1 MPSGDAG
8 ADAARSAA
16 RSAAV
21 FAALGDATRL
31 ALVVKLADGGPMSI
45 SRLTEGTKVTRQAV
59 AKHLRVLEIAGL
71 AHGERAGRDR
81 VWRIDGNR
89 LEDARQ
95 WLREIGG
102 QWDEALARLK
112 KFVEE

>member
-1 MPSGDAG
+1 MSGSDTNREEAG
-8 ADAARSAA
+8 GLRRD
-16 RSAAV
+16 AAV

-31 ALVVKLADGGPMSI
+31 GLVMKLAGGGPMSI
-45 SRLTEGTKVTRQAV
+45 ARLTEGTKVTRQAV
-59 AKHLRVLEIAGL
+59 AKHLRVLEEVGL
-71 AHGERAGRDR
+71 AHGRREGRDR
-81 VWRIDGNR
+81 VWQIDGNR

-112 KFVEE
+112 RMVEE

>member
-1 MPSGDAG
+1 MPSDDAG
-8 ADAARSAA
+8 GESA

-31 ALVVKLADGGPMSI
+31 GLVVKLAGGGPMSI
-45 SRLTEGTKVTRQAV
+45 ARLTEGTNVTRQAV

-71 AHGERAGRDR
+71 AHGTRSGRDR
-81 VWRIDGNR
+81 VWEIDRNR

-95 WLREIGG
+95 WLREIES

>member
-1 MPSGDAG
+1 MPSDDAG
-8 ADAARSAA
+8 AESA

-31 ALVVKLADGGPMSI
+31 GLVVKLAGGGPMSI
-45 SRLTEGTKVTRQAV
+45 ARLTEGTNVTRQAV

-71 AHGERAGRDR
+71 AHGTRSGRDR
-81 VWRIDGNR
+81 VWEIDRNR

-95 WLREIGG
+95 WLREIES